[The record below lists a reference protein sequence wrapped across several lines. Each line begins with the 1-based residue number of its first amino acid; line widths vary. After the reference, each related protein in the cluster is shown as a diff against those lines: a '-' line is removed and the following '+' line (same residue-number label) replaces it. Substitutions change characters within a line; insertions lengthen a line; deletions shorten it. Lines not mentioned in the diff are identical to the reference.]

1 MQVKARVTA
10 LNIDDISLLA
20 VGLLLLLLLLLRAK
34 AVQDALGLLSGDACA
49 LGLLQAGPT
58 KFDRLLGV
66 VVVGLLDLWQQCVSL
81 VLQAA
86 VNAAGRLVLIAL
98 AAAAQAHSF
107 AG

>member
-1 MQVKARVTA
+1 M
-10 LNIDDISLLA
+10 
-20 VGLLLLLLLLLRAK
+20 
-34 AVQDALGLLSGDACA
+34 
-49 LGLLQAGPT
+49 
-58 KFDRLLGV
+58 
-66 VVVGLLDLWQQCVSL
+66 GLLDLWQQCVSL